1 MIKLNGYKF
10 ETHEI
15 ITEDGYKSLAFRIP
29 PKIHDNR
36 KEKQP
41 IVLDHGIQVNSEVW
55 TWRENRSLGIE

>member
-41 IVLDHGIQVNSEVW
+41 IVLDHGIQVNSKVW